1 MVTRQ
6 EAEKAIREY
15 AGQELKAGTYSLV
28 DGGDG
33 RWLAT
38 RRGGPL
44 AIDKE
49 GRVRPV
55 GEVFSNEE
63 YSRMANLMYWLF

>member
-15 AGQELKAGTYSLV
+15 AAKEPKAGTYTLI

-33 RWLAT
+33 RWLVV

-44 AIDKE
+44 AIDQE
-49 GRVRPV
+49 GSVRPV
-55 GEVFSNEE
+55 GEVFSSEE
-63 YSRMANLMYWLF
+63 YWRLSAGWAF

>member
-6 EAEKAIREY
+6 EAEAAFHEH
-15 AGQELKAGTYSLV
+15 AGQGPKAAGHTLI

-33 RWLAT
+33 RWLVIRA
-38 RRGGPL
+38 GGHL

-49 GRVRPV
+49 GHVRPV
-55 GEVFSNEE
+55 GEVFSSEE
-63 YSRMANLMYWLF
+63 YWRLSAAWAF

>member
-6 EAEKAIREY
+6 EADEAIREHT
-15 AGQELKAGTYSLV
+15 GQGQKPGAHTLI

-33 RWLAT
+33 RWLVIRA
-38 RRGGPL
+38 GGHL
-44 AIDKE
+44 AVDQE

-55 GEVFSNEE
+55 GEVFSSDE
-63 YSRMANLMYWLF
+63 YWRLSAGWAF

>member
-6 EAEKAIREY
+6 EAEKAISEHV
-15 AGQELKAGTYSLV
+15 GQEPKPGGHTLI

-33 RWLAT
+33 RWLVIKA
-38 RRGGPL
+38 GGHL

-49 GRVRPV
+49 GHVRPV
-55 GEVFSNEE
+55 GEVFSSDE
-63 YSRMANLMYWLF
+63 YERLSASWAF